1 MVHNKNKIEY
11 YFYLNI
17 IKKGRWEE
25 KRGRGTKK
33 GEGGKNIKY
42 YHILKMITMICC
54 HITRKEFFF
63 KEI

>member
-1 MVHNKNKIEY
+1 MVHNKTKIQY

-33 GEGGKNIKY
+33 GEGGNNIKY
-42 YHILKMITMICC
+42 YYILKMIKFTKKFLPFANFV
-54 HITRKEFFF
+54 HVL
-63 KEI
+63 

>member
-42 YHILKMITMICC
+42 YHILKMITMILLS
-54 HITRKEFFF
+54 HYKKRIFF
-63 KEI
+63 